1 MNDADD
7 LINPDKKALGARL
20 KKLREGFSWTLGELS
35 EATKHLDPTGD
46 GISKVSISRYEN
58 GDSYPGYRELKLIAQ
73 VFAVPVSS
81 LFYGDI
87 PDPYAGWEMS
97 LDDYLRS
104 VIKSVLIEEGVI
116 EGESRASREQK
127 QVLALRAIQARRRP
141 ISLET
146 LDDEDKA
153 EHARLK
159 KDGWKKI
166 EQLAKEVD
174 AASQRKGNNT
184 QK

>member
-1 MNDADD
+1 MNEADD

-20 KKLREGFSWTLGELS
+20 RKLRESFSWTLGELS

-58 GDSYPGYRELKLIAQ
+58 GDSYPGYREIKLLAQ
-73 VFAVPVSS
+73 AFAVPVSS

-104 VIKSVLIEEGVI
+104 VIKSVLIEEGLI
-116 EGESRASREQK
+116 KGESRADREQK
-127 QVLALRAIQARRRP
+127 QMLALRAIQGRRRP
-141 ISLET
+141 IVLESLDE
-146 LDDEDKA
+146 EDKA
-153 EHARLK
+153 ERTRLDEKAQSELEELTK
-159 KDGWKKI
+159 K
-166 EQLAKEVD
+166 L
-174 AASQRKGNNT
+174 SQPTKTKPKTR
-184 QK
+184 